1 MPLAVSATT
10 RSGRSTAGVDERADV
25 VGELG
30 QQVPVLDPARL
41 LGPLDQP
48 GGDRF
53 LDLDEPGRLAD
64 RRRRRPAHLDAVV
77 LGRVVA
83 RGEHRGRRVEQPGG
97 EVDEVRGGEADVDH
111 VGAGEGRALDERL
124 AQRDRRRAHVVA
136 RR

>member
-10 RSGRSTAGVDERADV
+10 RSGRSTAGVDERPDV

-30 QQVPVLDPARL
+30 EQVPVLDPAGL
-41 LGPLDQP
+41 LGPLDQA

-64 RRRRRPAHLDAVV
+64 RRGDGPAHLDAVV

-83 RGEHRGRRVEQPGG
+83 GGEHRGR
-97 EVDEVRGGEADVDH
+97 A
-111 VGAGEGRALDERL
+111 
-124 AQRDRRRAHVVA
+124 RRASPEA
-136 RR
+136 K